1 MPVSTAPSS
10 HLPVLYM
17 TPFPRVTPPFLRRRY
32 PAFVDALRDLDDPL
46 TMTHLFA
53 TLPAES
59 NHDIPAKVVANA
71 KRLSMEFQAYVVRA
85 HALRKVF
92 VSVKGFYY
100 QADIQGQAVTW
111 LVPHNLAQASVLL
124 LHRCSFLQPCC
135 TAIWMSVECR
145 VCCLA
150 SCAVDSCHIC
160 SRGARVITSVT
171 SRLHSRPHAQTACSD
186 CMLRLLLECRT
197 CSASPQALLVAHHC

>member
-1 MPVSTAPSS
+1 MHIRHSVPDCCC
-10 HLPVLYM
+10 
-17 TPFPRVTPPFLRRRY
+17 RY

-59 NHDIPAKVVANA
+59 THDIPAKVVANA
-71 KRLSMEFQAYVVRA
+71 RRLSMEFQAYVVRA

-111 LVPHNLAQASVLL
+111 LVPHNLAQVSNQMQLCSLTGSLYLFLHGSTSLL
-124 LHRCSFLQPCC
+124 LHDPL
-135 TAIWMSVECR
+135 
-145 VCCLA
+145 
-150 SCAVDSCHIC
+150 
-160 SRGARVITSVT
+160 GTS
-171 SRLHSRPHAQTACSD
+171 D
-186 CMLRLLLECRT
+186 D
-197 CSASPQALLVAHHC
+197 

>member
-1 MPVSTAPSS
+1 MV
-10 HLPVLYM
+10 
-17 TPFPRVTPPFLRRRY
+17 FCRY

-59 NHDIPAKVVANA
+59 NHDIPAKVVSNA

-92 VSVKGFYY
+92 VSVKGYYY

-111 LVPHNLAQASVLL
+111 LVPHNLAQVG
-124 LHRCSFLQPCC
+124 C
-135 TAIWMSVECR
+135 
-145 VCCLA
+145 
-150 SCAVDSCHIC
+150 
-160 SRGARVITSVT
+160 
-171 SRLHSRPHAQTACSD
+171 
-186 CMLRLLLECRT
+186 
-197 CSASPQALLVAHHC
+197 

>member
-1 MPVSTAPSS
+1 MPVACSQ
-10 HLPVLYM
+10 
-17 TPFPRVTPPFLRRRY
+17 LRASCTHTSKTHALCRY

-71 KRLSMEFQAYVVRA
+71 RRLSMEFQAYVVRA

-111 LVPHNLAQASVLL
+111 LVPHNLAQASFCCTTKGCLL
-124 LHRCSFLQPCC
+124 LFCSLVSQL
-135 TAIWMSVECR
+135 V
-145 VCCLA
+145 L
-150 SCAVDSCHIC
+150 CAAAV
-160 SRGARVITSVT
+160 
-171 SRLHSRPHAQTACSD
+171 
-186 CMLRLLLECRT
+186 
-197 CSASPQALLVAHHC
+197 

>member
-1 MPVSTAPSS
+1 M
-10 HLPVLYM
+10 
-17 TPFPRVTPPFLRRRY
+17 
-32 PAFVDALRDLDDPL
+32 DALRDLDDPL

-71 KRLSMEFQAYVVRA
+71 RRLSMEFQAYVVRA

-111 LVPHNLAQASVLL
+111 LVPHNLAQASFCCFPNGSRLQVCSLVSHCCDVLL
-124 LHRCSFLQPCC
+124 QF
-135 TAIWMSVECR
+135 
-145 VCCLA
+145 
-150 SCAVDSCHIC
+150 DF
-160 SRGARVITSVT
+160 
-171 SRLHSRPHAQTACSD
+171 
-186 CMLRLLLECRT
+186 
-197 CSASPQALLVAHHC
+197 VAKM

>member
-1 MPVSTAPSS
+1 
-10 HLPVLYM
+10 
-17 TPFPRVTPPFLRRRY
+17 
-32 PAFVDALRDLDDPL
+32 
-46 TMTHLFA
+46 MTHLFA

-111 LVPHNLAQASVLL
+111 LVPHNLAQASTPL
-124 LHRCSFLQPCC
+124 LHPCSFFL
-135 TAIWMSVECR
+135 
-145 VCCLA
+145 CLCKLLP
-150 SCAVDSCHIC
+150 SY
-160 SRGARVITSVT
+160 
-171 SRLHSRPHAQTACSD
+171 LMLACSAD
-186 CMLRLLLECRT
+186 DE
-197 CSASPQALLVAHHC
+197 

>member
-1 MPVSTAPSS
+1 MHGGSSCMPVTLGSLHSLGSRMDNGHQCCACLCCFPCRVSGQHSRHTLTS
-10 HLPVLYM
+10 HILVVLSHARAQTRGLEQPLLYM
-17 TPFPRVTPPFLRRRY
+17 RSCQREHYVFLLCRY

-53 TLPAES
+53 TLPAEA

-71 KRLSMEFQAYVVRA
+71 RRLSMEFQAYVVRA

-111 LVPHNLAQASVLL
+111 LVPHNLAQASFRNISNAV
-124 LHRCSFLQPCC
+124 
-135 TAIWMSVECR
+135 
-145 VCCLA
+145 
-150 SCAVDSCHIC
+150 SCI
-160 SRGARVITSVT
+160 
-171 SRLHSRPHAQTACSD
+171 
-186 CMLRLLLECRT
+186 
-197 CSASPQALLVAHHC
+197 SPAWHHVV

>member
-1 MPVSTAPSS
+1 MLLWLTCRIPGRLSVGNQIQVGLYRHLSCPPTAAAIVSQTAMR
-10 HLPVLYM
+10 YI
-17 TPFPRVTPPFLRRRY
+17 FRRY

-71 KRLSMEFQAYVVRA
+71 RRLSMEFQAYVVRA

-111 LVPHNLAQASVLL
+111 LVPHNLAQASFSIPIRSSLL
-124 LHRCSFLQPCC
+124 
-135 TAIWMSVECR
+135 
-145 VCCLA
+145 
-150 SCAVDSCHIC
+150 
-160 SRGARVITSVT
+160 
-171 SRLHSRPHAQTACSD
+171 
-186 CMLRLLLECRT
+186 
-197 CSASPQALLVAHHC
+197 SAAWHPVGMTILPSN